1 MAEQINE
8 RTVFSLLEV
17 TRSVQKTLSE
27 RYTSSFWIKAEMNK
41 LNYYAP
47 SGHCYPELV
56 EKREEKVIAQ
66 INSNI
71 WRDDFRRINEHF
83 KQLLNEPLKDGIK
96 ILFQAK
102 ISFDPVYGLSLRIL
116 DIDPA
121 FALGEIE
128 RAKKAT
134 IDQLQKEGIFD
145 ANKKQD
151 LPLLPQRVAVISV
164 DSSKGYADFTKVI
177 DGNPWNYTFF
187 HLLFPALLQGER
199 AIDSIIT
206 QLQQIRKV
214 IHHFDVVAIIRG
226 GGGDVGLSSFNN
238 YRLSKEIARF
248 PIPVI
253 TGIGH
258 ATNETVAE
266 MVAYKNS
273 ITPTALAEYLLQ
285 QFHNFSVPVRNAE
298 ATIIDKSKRMI
309 RETSLGFQNT
319 VKYFKSVTRHMIS
332 GNHHDVNAHSQK
344 LFYRAGYFIKH
355 ADSELTNMERS
366 IQLMSPLNV
375 LKRGFSITLFNGKSI
390 KSNESIRGGDL
401 LKTILYSGSLTS
413 RVKSTDKKDDL

>member
-8 RTVFSLLEV
+8 KTVFSLLEV
-17 TRSVQKTLSE
+17 TRSVQRTLSE

-41 LNYYAP
+41 LNYYAA

-56 EKREEKVIAQ
+56 EKRDEKVIAQ
-66 INSNI
+66 ISSNI
-71 WRDDFRRINEHF
+71 WRDDFRRINERF

-102 ISFDPVYGLSLRIL
+102 IAFDPVYGLSLRIL

-121 FALGEIE
+121 YALGEIE

-145 ANKKQD
+145 ANRKQD

-199 AIDSIIT
+199 AIESIIL
-206 QLQQIRKV
+206 QLNQIRKV

-238 YRLSKEIARF
+238 YRLSKEIANF

-258 ATNETVAE
+258 ATNETVVE

-298 ATIIDKSKRMI
+298 KTIIDTSKRMM
-309 RETSLGFQNT
+309 RETSLVFQNT
-319 VKYFKSVTRHMIS
+319 VRYFKSVTSHMIS
-332 GNHHDVNAHSQK
+332 ENHHDVHTQSQK
-344 LFYRAGYFIKH
+344 LFYQANYFVKH
-355 ADSELTNMERS
+355 TDLELTNMERS
-366 IQLMSPLNV
+366 IQLMSPRNV
-375 LKRGFSITLFNGKSI
+375 LKRGYSITLFKGKSI
-390 KSNESIRGGDL
+390 KSNEFVREGDL
-401 LKTILYSGSLTS
+401 LKTVLYTGSLTS

>member
-1 MAEQINE
+1 MAEQIDE
-8 RTVFSLLEV
+8 KTVFSLLEV
-17 TRSVQKTLSE
+17 TQSVQRTLSE

-41 LNYYAP
+41 LNYYAA

-56 EKREEKVIAQ
+56 EKRDEKVIAQ
-66 INSNI
+66 IRAII

-83 KQLLNEPLKDGIK
+83 KHLLNEPLKDGIK

-102 ISFDPVYGLSLRIL
+102 ISFDPVHGLSLQIL

-121 FALGEIE
+121 YALGEIE

-145 ANKKQD
+145 ANRKQG

-199 AIDSIIT
+199 AIESIIL
-206 QLQQIRKV
+206 QLHQIRKV

-238 YRLSKEIARF
+238 YRLSKEIANF

-258 ATNETVAE
+258 ATNETVVE

-298 ATIIDKSKRMI
+298 ATLVDKSERII
-309 RETSLGFQNT
+309 REASLGFQNT
-319 VKYFKSVTRHMIS
+319 VRYFKSVTRHMIS
-332 GNHHDVNAHSQK
+332 KNHHDVQAHSQM
-344 LFYRAGYFIKH
+344 LFYQANYFVKH
-355 ADSELTNMERS
+355 RDLELTNMERS

-375 LKRGFSITLFNGKSI
+375 LKRGYSITLFKGKSI
-390 KSNESIRGGDL
+390 KSNESVREGDL
-401 LKTILYSGSLTS
+401 LKTVLYTGSLTS
-413 RVKSTDKKDDL
+413 RVKSTGKKDDL